1 MAFFQERVWPTERP
15 RRRSLPV
22 TCTML
27 TESTCTFLLAKAS
40 STAYLIWILLASGAT
55 SKTYLPCSPRTVLF
69 SETTGRMMVLNAS
82 RRLIRRRPPQRVVG
96 LSLTVLRLLLRPSLA
111 ARVVVAERTPR
122 QECRH
127 RFE

>member
-27 TESTCTFLLAKAS
+27 TESTWTFLLAKAS

-55 SKTYLPCSPRTVLF
+55 SKTYLPWSPRTVLF
-69 SETTGRMMVLNAS
+69 SDTTGRMMVLYAS
-82 RRLIRRRPPQRVVG
+82 RRLIRPPRRVI
-96 LSLTVLRLLLRPSLA
+96 RLALQPSAHARGVPWAPVQLGARRLAPSRP
-111 ARVVVAERTPR
+111 
-122 QECRH
+122 
-127 RFE
+127 